1 MKQVLKDRQFDS
13 VAPLS
18 EFAVDAAVVV
28 AKVAY
33 YVDIKLAAD
42 AKEVVE
48 SKEDNQD
55 SCREGNMEMAAWFW
69 YRCQILLKIFLLE
82 GFGEMV

>member
-1 MKQVLKDRQFDS
+1 ML
-13 VAPLS
+13 PLS
-18 EFAVDAAVVV
+18 ELAVDATTVVV

-33 YVDIKLAAD
+33 YVDIKLADD

-55 SCREGNMEMAAWFW
+55 SCREGNGCMEMAAGQFV
-69 YRCQILLKIFLLE
+69 YYHCRTLFKIFLLE
-82 GFGEMV
+82 GF

>member
-1 MKQVLKDRQFDS
+1 MVPQ
-13 VAPLS
+13 S
-18 EFAVDAAVVV
+18 EFAVDATVVV

-48 SKEDNQD
+48 SKEGNQD
-55 SCREGNMEMAAWFW
+55 SCREGNIEMATQFYAC
-69 YRCQILLKIFLLE
+69 RILLKVF
-82 GFGEMV
+82 F